1 MIGDVMK
8 KINLFL
14 LVYLAAV
21 VLSAQDFKVEK
32 VSGNVSILRG
42 TAEEYSV
49 INAGDILSGSDL
61 LITDEDSFV
70 QLVKDNSRFI
80 LNGNSALNLMNIKKV
95 SINDLIL
102 ALTMEEIRNI
112 PESKSDNTKNTAVY
126 GTKEGAARSIVVD
139 ANVIGIKKL
148 NGARQLA
155 ESGYRES
162 AIIVAKETYRK
173 HPVTKSRFSER
184 IYFADLLAGL
194 TLYEEALT
202 EYNEVQKLELSEQ
215 QKSIVTDKVAEIK
228 EALVVQ

>member
-1 MIGDVMK
+1 MK
-8 KINLFL
+8 KIYLFVIIL
-14 LVYLAAV
+14 IYTAA
-21 VLSAQDFKVEK
+21 LSAQDFKVEK

-42 TAEEYSV
+42 TSEEY
-49 INAGDILSGSDL
+49 IAIKAGDILAGSDL
-61 LITDEDSFV
+61 IITEKNSYV
-70 QLVKDNSRFI
+70 QLVKNGSRFI

-112 PESKSDNTKNTAVY
+112 PANASDNTKNTAVY
-126 GTKEGAARSIVVD
+126 GTQEGESGSLAVD
-139 ANVIGIKKL
+139 ENVIGIKKL

-173 HPVTKSRFSER
+173 HPVTRSRFSER

-194 TLYEEALT
+194 ALYEEALT
-202 EYNEVQKLELSEQ
+202 EYNEVQKLELTEQ
-215 QKSIVTDKVAEIK
+215 QKEIVAGKVDEIK

>member
-1 MIGDVMK
+1 MK
-8 KINLFL
+8 KIILILFVL
-14 LVYLAAV
+14 LCAGILP
-21 VLSAQDFKVEK
+21 AQEFRVEK
-32 VSGNVSILRG
+32 VSGDVSILRG
-42 TAEEYSV
+42 TSEEFTS
-49 INAGDILSGSDL
+49 IKEGDILLGSDL
-61 LITDEDSFV
+61 LITDLNSYV
-70 QLVKDNSRFI
+70 QLEQNNSRFV
-80 LNGNSALNLMNIKKV
+80 LNSNSALNLMNIKKV

-126 GTKEGAARSIVVD
+126 GTQEREAGSPVLDENI
-139 ANVIGIKKL
+139 IGLKKL

-155 ESGYRES
+155 ESGYKES

-173 HPVTKSRFSER
+173 HPVTRSRFDER

-202 EYNEVQKLELSEQ
+202 EYNEVQNLDLTEQ
-215 QKSIVTDKVAEIK
+215 QREIVINNIAEIK

>member
-1 MIGDVMK
+1 MK
-8 KINLFL
+8 KIILIL
-14 LVYLAAV
+14 LVLLCAGI
-21 VLSAQDFKVEK
+21 LPAQEFRVEK
-32 VSGNVSILRG
+32 VSGDVSILRG
-42 TAEEYSV
+42 TSEEFTS
-49 INAGDILSGSDL
+49 IKEGDILLGSDL
-61 LITDEDSFV
+61 LITDLNSYV
-70 QLVKDNSRFI
+70 QLEQNNSRFV
-80 LNGNSALNLMNIKKV
+80 LNSNSALNLMNIKKV

-126 GTKEGAARSIVVD
+126 GTQEREAGSPVLDENI
-139 ANVIGIKKL
+139 IGLKKL

-155 ESGYRES
+155 ESGYKES

-173 HPVTKSRFSER
+173 HPVTRSRFDER

-202 EYNEVQKLELSEQ
+202 EYNEVQNLDLTEQ
-215 QKSIVTDKVAEIK
+215 QREIVINNIAEIK

>member
-1 MIGDVMK
+1 MK
-8 KINLFL
+8 KIILILFVL
-14 LVYLAAV
+14 LCAGILP
-21 VLSAQDFKVEK
+21 AQEFRVEK
-32 VSGNVSILRG
+32 VSGDVSILRG
-42 TAEEYSV
+42 TSEEFTS
-49 INAGDILSGSDL
+49 IKEGDILLGSDL
-61 LITDEDSFV
+61 LITDLNSYV
-70 QLVKDNSRFI
+70 QLKQKNSRFI
-80 LNGNSALNLMNIKKV
+80 LNSNSALNLMNIKKV

-126 GTKEGAARSIVVD
+126 GTQEREAGSPVLDENI
-139 ANVIGIKKL
+139 IGLKKL

-155 ESGYRES
+155 ESGYKES

-173 HPVTKSRFSER
+173 HPVTRSRFDER

-202 EYNEVQKLELSEQ
+202 EYNEVQNLDLTEQ
-215 QKSIVTDKVAEIK
+215 QREIVINNIAEIK

>member
-1 MIGDVMK
+1 MK
-8 KINLFL
+8 KIILIL
-14 LVYLAAV
+14 LVLLCAGI
-21 VLSAQDFKVEK
+21 LPAQEFRVEK
-32 VSGNVSILRG
+32 VSGDVSILRG
-42 TAEEYSV
+42 TSEEFTS
-49 INAGDILSGSDL
+49 IKEGDILLGSDL
-61 LITDEDSFV
+61 LITDLNSYV
-70 QLVKDNSRFI
+70 QLKQKNSRFI
-80 LNGNSALNLMNIKKV
+80 LNSNSALNLMNIKKV

-126 GTKEGAARSIVVD
+126 GTQEREAGSPVLDENI
-139 ANVIGIKKL
+139 IGLKKL

-155 ESGYRES
+155 ESGYKES

-173 HPVTKSRFSER
+173 HPVTRSRFDER

-202 EYNEVQKLELSEQ
+202 EYNEVQNLDLTEQ
-215 QKSIVTDKVAEIK
+215 QREIVINNIAEIK